1 MSRNSTPFGSASDSD
16 YASSAPGGGRFG
28 GGTGTGTSNASTPNR
43 HPLATGY
50 GYDDNGNGEED
61 YDLGQ
66 EEEEEEEEA
75 WDEVDIPQA
84 APPAAGTS
92 SHGTDGTSDTGAAG
106 HGGGAA
112 GTGAGI
118 EIVIGRAGP
127 PKAKGKG
134 KGKGETARERMIRQE
149 RHKVHVMSLLAMGLI
164 RNRWLNDSEL
174 QARLVSQVPAT
185 LLNAFTYIT
194 PARYPN
200 ARDRSRLFDRALS
213 DLTSWWYTA
222 FEIIQGKELSRR
234 DVVEVEQELE
244 DWKEEGERLRAK
256 AQKRLDK
263 ETTSKKDI
271 KGKGKAREPPLDP
284 ERIPLYPWQE
294 TPYLLTA
301 SQRTSALDKSAST
314 SKLPFHP
321 ASGQL
326 VRPYEPASA
335 SWEVLRPPPTE
346 HKQSL
351 NLAASTLRGS
361 KDLCAQ
367 LYVALLRA
375 IDIPARLVVSL
386 QALEWRSR
394 AQTTAPPARERKKSG
409 GKGKGKAGSN
419 GKLKRKPPAKQKM
432 VNMTTT
438 DDDDDEDDEDFVA
451 VDEEAIREER
461 RRKANPVAAKSAPGR
476 GRPKGPTKGIGTNG
490 GSSASGASRR
500 SGANGKGKATTKP
513 EPDVLVLSSSASAAA
528 TSASDTDGSFEDGRG
543 KLKYRVPKVK
553 LRGPSSGAKVAAWKK
568 DQQLRRGASPDAYE
582 LSIAPTQWVEA
593 YTRYNKEWIVVDPVR
608 KRMRCAKLMEP
619 PRAASR
625 GGGAGNVLAY
635 VVAYEEDGSARDVT
649 PRYARAFVNV
659 TLKSRVPTSS
669 KVRKENGGS
678 DWFAGVVAPFGRGFK
693 LNRDVEEEEE
703 LWHRQSNA
711 PMPTSIGGFKS
722 HPNYVLEQHLH
733 RDEALRPGSKSLG
746 LFKGEFPIFR
756 RSDVVNVRSTENWYR
771 TGRVVKPSEI
781 PMKFVKQR
789 AVTIHRRREEE
800 LAKMDGGEVDEQ
812 PLYAEEQTETYVPP
826 PVVDGKV
833 PKNNFGNIDL
843 FVPSMLPAGAAH
855 LRSKYAAKCAKELGI
870 DFGEAIMGFEFRQ
883 RRALPVISGIV
894 VAEEHEDT
902 LRAAIATLEQSTYER
917 ELAKQQDR
925 VLKRWKKL
933 IQGLRIRQRLLD
945 QFNQSEEVVQDAAP
959 ESATAGVEAD
969 TAANS
974 VDTAKTTASA
984 IVKSATA
991 QEQARSIGNGTART
1005 APRSRKRPVLSP
1017 ATSEEARSPKRT
1029 PRAGDEDALSGKST
1043 SGRSLR
1049 VRMPKEGPTSPQSA
1063 RGRLTRASARSAG
1076 AEGEMREQA
1085 GAATAGVA
1093 TSGMAANLAG
1103 HQLDDSGE
1111 ASASEGSEVGFEFE
1125 DDF

>member
-1 MSRNSTPFGSASDSD
+1 MSRYSTPLGSASASASASASESD
-16 YASSAPGGGRFG
+16 YAVGRFP
-28 GGTGTGTSNASTPNR
+28 SNASTPNR
-43 HPLATGY
+43 HPLAAGYADQGY
-50 GYDDNGNGEED
+50 GGDHDHEQD
-61 YDLGQ
+61 AD
-66 EEEEEEEEA
+66 EEEEEEEA

-84 APPAAGTS
+84 APPPPPLGSTADSLNAGTAE
-92 SHGTDGTSDTGAAG
+92 HGSATAGAG
-106 HGGGAA
+106 
-112 GTGAGI
+112 GAGI
-118 EIVIGRAGP
+118 EIVIGRAP
-127 PKAKGKG
+127 PKAKGNKAG
-134 KGKGETARERMIRQE
+134 KPRSNARGSAHSKGKGETARERMVRQE
-149 RHKVHVMSLLAMGLI
+149 RHKAHVMALLAMGLI
-164 RNRWLNDSEL
+164 RNRWLNDPEL
-174 QARLVSQVPAT
+174 QARLVSQVPAA
-185 LLNAFTYIT
+185 LLNAFAHIT
-194 PARYPN
+194 PTRYPN

-222 FEIIQGKELSRR
+222 FEIVPGKELSRR
-234 DVVEVEQELE
+234 DVVEVEQEVE
-244 DWKEEGERLRAK
+244 SWEEEGERLRAK

-263 ETTSKKDI
+263 EKDRAKRDV

-284 ERIPLYPWQE
+284 ERIPLFPWQE
-294 TPYLLTA
+294 SPYLLTT
-301 SQRTSALDKSAST
+301 SQRIAALDKSAST
-314 SKLPFHP
+314 SKLPLHP

-326 VRPYEPASA
+326 IRPYEPASS
-335 SWEVLRPPPTE
+335 SWEVLRPPPIE
-346 HKQSL
+346 HKQTL

-361 KDLCAQ
+361 KDLSAQ
-367 LYVALLRA
+367 LFVALLRA

-394 AQTTAPPARERKKSG
+394 AQTTAPPARSRKTKVAATASTARRG
-409 GKGKGKAGSN
+409 GKAPGDNKKKKKATAPVI
-419 GKLKRKPPAKQKM
+419 RKTHFD
-432 VNMTTT
+432 TTT
-438 DDDDDEDDEDFVA
+438 DDDDADFVA
-451 VDEEAIREER
+451 VDQEADRQKSR
-461 RRKANPVAAKSAPGR
+461 SKAKSTAAPQSKAKATSAAKSGTSSAASDGS
-476 GRPKGPTKGIGTNG
+476 RPPRPTNG
-490 GSSASGASRR
+490 KGR
-500 SGANGKGKATTKP
+500 SGANTTD
-513 EPDVLVLSSSASAAA
+513 PDVLVLSSSASAA

-543 KLKYRVPKVK
+543 KLKYKVPKVN

-568 DQQLRRGASPDAYE
+568 DQQLRRGTSPDAYE
-582 LSIAPTQWVEA
+582 LSIAPAQWVEA

-619 PRAASR
+619 PRAAAR

-678 DWFAGVVAPFGRGFK
+678 DWFAGMIAPFGRGFK

-703 LWHRQSNA
+703 LWHRQANA

-746 LFKGEFPIFR
+746 LFKGEFTIFR

-771 TGRVVKPSEI
+771 TGRVVKSNEI

-789 AVTIHRRREEE
+789 AVTIHQRREEE

-812 PLYAEEQTETYVPP
+812 PLYAEEQTETYIPP

-843 FVPSMLPAGAAH
+843 FVPSMLPAGAVH

-870 DFGEAIMGFEFRQ
+870 DYGEAIMGFEFRQ

-894 VAEEHEDT
+894 VAQEHEDT
-902 LRAAIATLEQSTYER
+902 LRAAVATLEQSTYER

-945 QFNQSEEVVQDAAP
+945 QFSQP
-959 ESATAGVEAD
+959 
-969 TAANS
+969 
-974 VDTAKTTASA
+974 
-984 IVKSATA
+984 
-991 QEQARSIGNGTART
+991 EQATEPASVVRSLDRCLSASGTSAAIAQPSASET
-1005 APRSRKRPVLSP
+1005 GP
-1017 ATSEEARSPKRT
+1017 ATSRLGKRPTISPSPSEEAPLPKR
-1029 PRAGDEDALSGKST
+1029 PARFAEPGSLSGKST
-1043 SGRSLR
+1043 TGRSLR
-1049 VRMPKEGPTSPQSA
+1049 VRMPKAEEPPSNGHTPRRT
-1063 RGRLTRASARSAG
+1063 TRSSARSVVGASDSTEEGPKGTGASAG
-1076 AEGEMREQA
+1076 MEGKPK
-1085 GAATAGVA
+1085 G
-1093 TSGMAANLAG
+1093 
-1103 HQLDDSGE
+1103 DE
-1111 ASASEGSEVGFEFE
+1111 AQGDEVSASEGSEGGFEFD